1 VGTPTSTGVARTF
14 YASAAWNRCRDA
26 FYNSKY
32 GLCEDCG
39 APGEIVHH
47 KDPITHSDIKS
58 NPAKCYGWDN
68 LKLVCRVC
76 HELHHSQYRGGLWFD
91 ANGDL
96 IPPEEG

>member
-1 VGTPTSTGVARTF
+1 MF
-14 YASAAWNRCRDA
+14 K
-26 FYNSKY
+26 F

-39 APGEIVHH
+39 ALGEIVHH
-47 KDPITHSDIKS
+47 INPITHSDIKS

-76 HELHHSQYRGGLWFD
+76 HELHHSKRRDGLQFD

-96 IPPEEG
+96 VFPKE

>member
-1 VGTPTSTGVARTF
+1 MSTGVARTF
-14 YASAAWNRCRDA
+14 YASAKWNNCRDA
-26 FYNSKY
+26 FFMSKF

-47 KDPITHSDIKS
+47 IDPITHSDIKN
-58 NPAKCYGWDN
+58 NPGKCYGWDN

-76 HELHHSQYRGGLWFD
+76 HELHHAQRRGGLQFD

-96 IPPEEG
+96 IPPKEG